1 LPPFSKP
8 VSQHNLSGNSSFGVY
23 KANTLHSLEKKLQF
37 EVFMQRLRAAKDK
50 SEFDQFMDDRA
61 QKPTHGAT
69 ATDANP
75 ERSDPTGVRAILL
88 KLF

>member
-1 LPPFSKP
+1 
-8 VSQHNLSGNSSFGVY
+8 
-23 KANTLHSLEKKLQF
+23 
-37 EVFMQRLRAAKDK
+37 MQRLRAAKDK

-61 QKPTHGAT
+61 QNPTHGAT
-69 ATDANP
+69 ATDASP

>member
-1 LPPFSKP
+1 MATAHLVSIKP
-8 VSQHNLSGNSSFGVY
+8 
-23 KANTLHSLEKKLQF
+23 TLCTALKKKLQF
-37 EVFMQRLRAAKDK
+37 EAFMQRLRAAKDK

-69 ATDANP
+69 ATDASP

>member
-1 LPPFSKP
+1 
-8 VSQHNLSGNSSFGVY
+8 
-23 KANTLHSLEKKLQF
+23 
-37 EVFMQRLRAAKDK
+37 MQRLRAAKDK

-69 ATDANP
+69 ATDASP

>member
-1 LPPFSKP
+1 
-8 VSQHNLSGNSSFGVY
+8 
-23 KANTLHSLEKKLQF
+23 
-37 EVFMQRLRAAKDK
+37 MQRLRAAKDK
-50 SEFDQFMDDRA
+50 AEFDQFMDDSD

>member
-1 LPPFSKP
+1 
-8 VSQHNLSGNSSFGVY
+8 
-23 KANTLHSLEKKLQF
+23 
-37 EVFMQRLRAAKDK
+37 MQRLRAAKDK

-69 ATDANP
+69 ATDASP

-88 KLF
+88 KLFWCSNFPILSKMLLITPT